1 MSNTKLHE
9 FVTNAA
15 ARSRIT
21 FGDVR
26 RLQRDYLPGGIT
38 TCDEAEMLIRLDGSV
53 DRADKAWAD
62 WFVTVIVDFAL
73 FGEQPID
80 GVECGPRQRL
90 KDFLAATGTSTKATR
105 RIGREIRRQADQVDQ
120 ADQADQVQQTIPLPA
135 NDDDASPEVVFSD
148 HVMGTMNEL
157 ELAA

>member
-1 MSNTKLHE
+1 MSNTKLQE
-9 FVTNAA
+9 FVTNTA

-26 RLQRDYLPGGIT
+26 RLQRDYLPGGVS

-62 WFVTVIVDFAL
+62 WLVAVIVDFAL
-73 FGEQPID
+73 FGEQSID
-80 GVECGPRQRL
+80 GVEGGPRQWL

-105 RIGREIRRQADQVDQ
+105 KIGREVRRQVDQ
-120 ADQADQVQQTIPLPA
+120 AEHVQQTMLLPA
-135 NDDDASPEVVFSD
+135 NDDATPEVVFSD
-148 HVMGTMNEL
+148 AVMGTMNRL

>member
-1 MSNTKLHE
+1 MKNTKLQE

-26 RLQRDYLPGGIT
+26 RLQRDYLPGGVSSRE
-38 TCDEAEMLIRLDGSV
+38 EAEMLIRLDGMI

-62 WFVTVIVDFAL
+62 WLVATIVDFAVWSERSA
-73 FGEQPID
+73 G
-80 GVECGPRQRL
+80 GVQSGTREWLRGY
-90 KDFLAATGTSTKATR
+90 LAATGAPTKAAR
-105 RIGREIRRQADQVDQ
+105 RIVRDIHSNAEQVRPM
-120 ADQADQVQQTIPLPA
+120 ILLPKKQDGVA
-135 NDDDASPEVVFSD
+135 VLSDAVE
-148 HVMGTMNEL
+148 GTMNAL